1 MSVSAVTT
9 RRDVERQVVIG
20 SLQLPGNLRV
30 PTAATTLVIF
40 AHGSGSSR
48 FSPRNMAVAEAL
60 QRARHRDAAFRSAHL

>member
-9 RRDVERQVVIG
+9 HRDVERQVVIG

-60 QRARHRDAAFRSAHL
+60 TAQG